1 MGTFPW
7 ILKQLVECKWRRRS
21 IHSFPV
27 TFFSFTEHNRPT
39 QPRSDTDKARACSGG
54 KLHYPLLLKEGPSS
68 RHFCGIWV
76 INMSHFSLLSALL
89 IQISL
94 VCGVLVSVHAMT
106 RFMSNSHSSFGR
118 ETQTQRHCLHN
129 NKACVTKN
137 SKSLKTYPYRCSYGT
152 PRGDDRGESG
162 IYDRRNNT
170 RRARMNLLGRPN
182 ECLS

>member
-27 TFFSFTEHNRPT
+27 TCFSFTEHNRPT

-76 INMSHFSLLSALL
+76 INTSHFSLLSALL

-118 ETQTQRHCLHN
+118 ETQTQRHCLYN

-137 SKSLKTYPYRCSYGT
+137 IKSLKHIHISAAMGPSSGRQ
-152 PRGDDRGESG
+152 RGE
-162 IYDRRNNT
+162 
-170 RRARMNLLGRPN
+170 
-182 ECLS
+182 